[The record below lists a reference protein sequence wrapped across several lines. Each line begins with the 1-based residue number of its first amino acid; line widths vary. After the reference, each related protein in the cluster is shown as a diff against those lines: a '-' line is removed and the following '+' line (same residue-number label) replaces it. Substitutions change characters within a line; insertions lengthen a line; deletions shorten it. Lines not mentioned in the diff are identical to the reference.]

1 MALRQTYLSLK
12 AKLPKDAE
20 SVLVMRG
27 RGNDELAP
35 SRELLEDFNRF
46 KESFTQQP
54 GYQSAFHYAWDKSQ
68 YARRFKA
75 QIEGSRASMEKLRTI
90 ADRARAHDVF
100 FICYEAYDKPC
111 HRKLLLEIAE
121 KEFRAI
127 VDYSPFEPQRQDS
140 PNTAHLKREEQ
151 LSLL

>member
-12 AKLPKDAE
+12 DKLPKDSE

-46 KESFTQQP
+46 KESFEQQP
-54 GYQSAFHYAWDKSQ
+54 GYPSAFHYAWDKSHYEQ
-68 YARRFKA
+68 RFKT
-75 QIEGSRASMEKLRTI
+75 QIGSSHAAMEKLREI
-90 ADRARAHDVF
+90 AARARSHDVF
-100 FICYEAYDKPC
+100 FICYEGYDKPC

-121 KEFRAI
+121 KELGAA
-127 VDYSPFEPQRQDS
+127 VDYAPFTPSCRDAQET
-140 PNTAHLKREEQ
+140 PNCKREEQ